1 MALALKSHH
10 LTPELLDTCA
20 RTMSSFSIPCR
31 ILPVNEDPILDIVGT
46 GGDTADTFNA
56 STAAAFVVAS
66 SGTIVAKHG
75 NRSSS
80 GKCGSADF
88 VEALGTNC
96 TNTF

>member
-10 LTPELLDTCA
+10 LTPEFLDTCA
-20 RTMSSFSIPCR
+20 RTMSSFSIPCK
-31 ILPVNEDPILDIVGT
+31 ILASNDRPIVDIVGT

-56 STAAAFVVAS
+56 STAASFVVAS

-88 VEALGTNC
+88 VEALGKHCN
-96 TNTF
+96 